1 MITSATFKEWM
12 KRVDEILFDHIGFTS
27 EDLRDR
33 CWRDEYDGEATPREA
48 IEELIAPLDDVEEF
62 MEIELFG

>member
-1 MITSATFKEWM
+1 MTFKEWM
-12 KRVDEILFDHIGFTS
+12 RKVDKILTDHIGLSS

-33 CWRDEYDGEATPREA
+33 CWRDEYDGEATPMEA
-48 IEELIAPLDDVEEF
+48 IEELIAPVDDIEEF